1 MRRKPK
7 RGTRP
12 ASRMAVRRSRIRP
25 ESAQMALILPIFV
38 TPMATSLSGLP
49 GKLPDL
55 IAQATAPHPSPL
67 LDRGEREGPAQREG
81 EGQGAASPDLSEG
94 IRRCRA
100 LTVRVVDATLQGRRQ
115 AVNLRW
121 HQWCSG
127 LKSSLLEK
135 PIFRAGEAEVFPQGP
150 AFVLPPEEA

>member
-67 LDRGEREGPAQREG
+67 LARGEG

-135 PIFRAGEAEVFPQGP
+135 PIFRAGEAEVFPQ
-150 AFVLPPEEA
+150 